1 MTAGSRADENPRKR
15 PEATQECP
23 EHETGRVHKEHL
35 TPSRVGLTQERLQ
48 LGVEK
53 FGLGLDV
60 LGQVFLGGTGIMRT
74 R

>member
-1 MTAGSRADENPRKR
+1 M
-15 PEATQECP
+15 
-23 EHETGRVHKEHL
+23 GRVHKEYVN
-35 TPSRVGLTQERLQ
+35 PSRLGVIQERFQ

-60 LGQVFLGGTGIMRT
+60 LGQVFWGGTGIVRT